1 MANET
6 EMLNIGDV
14 EWESYRF
21 KEIEEDDLFWFNKN
35 LRPQNKP
42 IRKSSDTTALILSS
56 QQEIQVDPNL
66 MVYQKES

>member
-1 MANET
+1 MSNET

-14 EWESYRF
+14 EWQSYRF

-35 LRPQNKP
+35 LQPQNKP
-42 IRKSSDTTALILSS
+42 FRKVSDNTALILSS
-56 QQEIQVDPNL
+56 QEVIEVEPNL